1 MKIDRLLAATDFS
14 APANHAVERAAMIT
28 KESGATLNLL
38 HVVSFG
44 PLEKLRK
51 LVQDASA
58 ALQQR
63 ILEAAHSR
71 LIAQAGTL
79 AKRYGISADV
89 RVISGSLLNELQDAS
104 ADMVICGA
112 RGESFMRHALLG
124 STAERMLRR
133 TRRPVLVVKQAAH
146 ESYSTV
152 LIPVDFSSSSL
163 RAIKQAQAIAPQ
175 AEIILLHAYEVPFE
189 GQLRYASVD
198 DAIINEYLLAA
209 RREATACMEALCREA
224 GLGLDEARYVLVH
237 GDPSACVIEQ
247 EQVQSADLIV
257 MGKHGENLIEELLL
271 GSVTKH
277 VLIESQCDVLVS
289 V

>member
-1 MKIDRLLAATDFS
+1 
-14 APANHAVERAAMIT
+14 
-28 KESGATLNLL
+28 
-38 HVVSFG
+38 
-44 PLEKLRK
+44 
-51 LVQDASA
+51 
-58 ALQQR
+58 
-63 ILEAAHSR
+63 
-71 LIAQAGTL
+71 
-79 AKRYGISADV
+79 
-89 RVISGSLLNELQDAS
+89 
-104 ADMVICGA
+104 
-112 RGESFMRHALLG
+112 
-124 STAERMLRR
+124 
-133 TRRPVLVVKQAAH
+133 
-146 ESYSTV
+146 
-152 LIPVDFSSSSL
+152 L

>member
-1 MKIDRLLAATDFS
+1 MKIDRLLVATDFS
-14 APANHAVERAAMIT
+14 APANHAVERAAMIA
-28 KESGATLNLL
+28 KEAGAILNLL

-133 TRRPVLVVKQAAH
+133 TRRPVLVVKQSAH

>member
-14 APANHAVERAAMIT
+14 APANHAVDRAAMIA
-28 KESGATLNLL
+28 KETGAILNLL

-63 ILEAAHSR
+63 ILEAAHGR

-89 RVISGSLLNELQDAS
+89 SVISGSLLNELQDAS

-198 DAIINEYLLAA
+198 DTIINEYLLAVK
-209 RREATACMEALCREA
+209 REATASMEALCREA

>member
-1 MKIDRLLAATDFS
+1 MKIERLLAATDLS
-14 APANHAVERAAMIT
+14 APANHAVERAAMIAR
-28 KESGATLNLL
+28 ESGAALDLL

-51 LVQDASA
+51 LMQNTSTAM
-58 ALQQR
+58 QQR
-63 ILEAAHSR
+63 IIEATHGR
-71 LIAQAGTL
+71 LTTQAETL

-89 RVISGSLLNELQDAS
+89 RVLSGALLNELHEAS
-104 ADMVICGA
+104 ADMVVCGA
-112 RGESFMRHALLG
+112 RGEGFMRHMLLG

-133 TRRPVLVVKQAAH
+133 TRRPMLVVKQAVH
-146 ESYSTV
+146 ETYKTV

-163 RAIKQAQAIAPQ
+163 RAIEQAKTIAPQ

-189 GQLRYASVD
+189 GQLRYASVEESTL
-198 DAIINEYLLAA
+198 NEYLLIAKHD
-209 RREATACMEALCREA
+209 ATDSMETLCRQA
-224 GLGLDEARYVLVH
+224 GLALDQARYVLVH
-237 GDPSACVIEQ
+237 GNPSSSVIEQ

-257 MGKHGENLIEELLL
+257 MGKHGENLFEELLL

-277 VLIESQCDVLVS
+277 VLAESQCDVLVS

>member
-198 DAIINEYLLAA
+198 DTIINEYLLAV
-209 RREATACMEALCREA
+209 RREATASMEALCREA

>member
-1 MKIDRLLAATDFS
+1 
-14 APANHAVERAAMIT
+14 MIT

>member
-1 MKIDRLLAATDFS
+1 MKIDRLLVATDFS
-14 APANHAVERAAMIT
+14 APANHAVERAAMIA
-28 KESGATLNLL
+28 KEAGAILNLL

-63 ILEAAHSR
+63 ILEAAHGR

-104 ADMVICGA
+104 TDMVICGA

-133 TRRPVLVVKQAAH
+133 TRRPVLVVKQSAH

-198 DAIINEYLLAA
+198 DTIINEYLLAV
-209 RREATACMEALCREA
+209 RREATASMEALCREA